1 MGRRSRKRAAHP
13 ELGAD
18 VPPAG
23 SSRAER
29 DAARRRRAE
38 QGAGPRRDRR
48 ATRERPQAPWGSF
61 PLAELVVLL
70 AIVIGVAGLIVWG
83 DRGRTMLAAG
93 AALGSLAGLEIS
105 IREHFA
111 GYRSHT
117 TLLAGAAAVAA
128 IVAVVLG
135 MGAGGQLISLAVG
148 ATVFGVAF
156 WALREVFKRRSG
168 GLGFR

>member
-13 ELGAD
+13 GLGDD
-18 VPPAG
+18 VPAAG
-23 SSRAER
+23 ASRAER

-38 QGAGPRRDRR
+38 QGVQRRDRR
-48 ATRERPQAPWGSF
+48 ATRERPEAPWGSF

-70 AIVIGVAGLIVWG
+70 AIVIGVIGVIIWG

-111 GYRSHT
+111 GFRSHT
-117 TLLAGAAAVAA
+117 TLLSGAAAAAA

-135 MGAGGQLISLAVG
+135 VGAGGQLVSLAVG
-148 ATVFGVAF
+148 ATVFGVSF